1 MARRLRMALV
11 AHDARK
17 EALIGWARR
26 WEGWLAEHDLCGT
39 GTTSG
44 EIERA
49 CPRLRVEALLSGP
62 KGGDM
67 QIGARIAE
75 GRLDA
80 MVFLPD
86 PAATHP
92 HEADFQALIRMALLA
107 DIPLALNAA
116 GAEHLARGLS
126 QEGP

>member
-1 MARRLRMALV
+1 MARRLRIALV

-17 EALIGWARR
+17 DALIAWARR
-26 WEGWLAEHDLCGT
+26 WEGWLADHELCGT

-75 GRLDA
+75 GGWTRWSSCRPRA
-80 MVFLPD
+80 P
-86 PAATHP
+86 PTRTRP
-92 HEADFQALIRMALLA
+92 TSR
-107 DIPLALNAA
+107 
-116 GAEHLARGLS
+116 R
-126 QEGP
+126 